1 MRSVYIKR
9 SASQEG
15 NFAKLRKLLSF
26 FLLLCFRCYIIQMTR
41 LVAKLHGKKK
51 KKEKENERNRI
62 LDELMD

>member
-9 SASQEG
+9 STSQEG

-26 FLLLCFRCYIIQMTR
+26 FLLLCFRCYIKQTTR
-41 LVAKLHGKKK
+41 LVAKLHGEK
-51 KKEKENERNRI
+51 KKEKENEGNRI